1 MEICA
6 FREESNET
14 IFFLLYDV
22 IVLGFSDLPLASKW
36 FQSGG
41 KVNIFMEYFHRIF
54 SQNEYFHGIFSQNET
69 GMLLGHSC

>member
-1 MEICA
+1 MPLEKNQTKP
-6 FREESNET
+6 F
-14 IFFLLYDV
+14 FFLLYDV

-41 KVNIFMEYFHRIF
+41 KVNIFMEYFHGIF
-54 SQNEYFHGIFSQNET
+54 SQKEYFHGIFSQNET